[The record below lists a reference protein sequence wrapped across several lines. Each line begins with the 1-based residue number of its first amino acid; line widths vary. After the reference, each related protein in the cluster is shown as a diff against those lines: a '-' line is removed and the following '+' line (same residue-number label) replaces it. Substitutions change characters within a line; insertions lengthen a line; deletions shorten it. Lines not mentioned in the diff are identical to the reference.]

1 MSLEER
7 LAQNEAFFRS
17 VNERI
22 RETADLH
29 GSDRDNY
36 EFLCECSDPACL
48 ERVTL
53 SVDEYEAVRA
63 DARQF
68 VLADGHTNEAI
79 EKVVKAES
87 DHVVVEK
94 VGVAGKV
101 AEALDPRT
109 A

>member
-1 MSLEER
+1 VSQEER

-29 GSDRDNY
+29 GADRHNY

-68 VLADGHTNEAI
+68 VLADGHTKETI